1 MQRLTDALNNGT
13 TDLIPR
19 RLRINNAPGFMDSDV
34 FDNPGRA
41 QARIHFH
48 FHKVRPKTLAHGA
61 IRHRFGGRRGDEDVV
76 ARRHPARRNLLLQ
89 VFHRFDDGHTGHDR
103 GATPRLAHRVRA
115 ALGITG
121 DDRDL

>member
-1 MQRLTDALNNGT
+1 
-13 TDLIPR
+13 
-19 RLRINNAPGFMDSDV
+19 MDSDV

-48 FHKVRPKTLAHGA
+48 FHKVRPKTLAHSA
-61 IRHRFGGRRGDEDVV
+61 IRHRCGGRRGDEDVV
-76 ARRHPARRNLLLQ
+76 ARWHPARRHLLLQ
-89 VFHRFDDGHTGHDR
+89 VLHRFDDGHTGHDR

-121 DDRDL
+121 DDSDL